1 MGARAAPHEEPVSL
15 MVAATD
21 GGSAHATRV
30 AAMVRSDDWWDYK
43 LLTIVQLFAATAVML
58 RLPVWPMI
66 PAAAL
71 VLAALVPG
79 AVFASVINDLTD
91 IEDDRRA
98 GKRNMFADRPRW
110 QALALHAGT
119 ASIGAAIIWAWRDAP
134 MLCGVYLAAWLMF
147 VAYSVPPVRIKSRG
161 GWGVLA
167 MGFGEAAL
175 PSLTVVLA
183 CFRAAVWPVDS
194 LWIAAVGIWSLCHG
208 VRAILWHQL
217 GDALADER
225 SAVPTFVQKRGK
237 AAAVEITRRLVF
249 PCELVALGVIL
260 LRLGSVLP
268 CAALAGYLLCV
279 WLRCRFW
286 RNVLVVVAPVARHLY
301 AMQDYYIA
309 WLPAAIFL
317 MAVLRHPVDGWIA
330 LLFLAIFPR
339 AQCRI
344 WSETFVLIRQ
354 AVGDV
359 RHRLGR
365 RLRS

>member
-1 MGARAAPHEEPVSL
+1 MSRPAGLPTAASDGGHARAA
-15 MVAATD
+15 
-21 GGSAHATRV
+21 RI

-58 RLPVWPMI
+58 RVPIWPMI

-91 IEDDRRA
+91 IKDDRRA

-110 QALALHAGT
+110 LALALLAET
-119 ASIGAAIIWAWRDAP
+119 AAIGAAILWAWRDAP

-183 CFRAAVWPVDS
+183 CFRAAASPIDPP
-194 LWIAAVGIWSLCHG
+194 WIAAVGIWSLCHG

-225 SAVPTFVQKRGK
+225 SAVPTFVQKRGQ
-237 AAAVEITRRLVF
+237 AAAVAIARRLVF
-249 PCELVALGVIL
+249 PCELAALGVIL

-268 CAALAGYLLCV
+268 CVALAGYLSCV

-286 RNVLVVVAPVARHLY
+286 HNVPVVVAPVPRHLY

-317 MAVLRHPVDGWIA
+317 TAVLRHPVDGWTV

-339 AQCRI
+339 AQFRI

-354 AVGDV
+354 AVHDA
-359 RHRLGR
+359 RHRLRR